1 MQLRCLHR
9 DDRDRVLQIW
19 NAAAP
24 YDRMTDALLEEK
36 IWRDVD
42 ADPELALVA
51 ASAGALLGFGVGVL
65 RKAHGA
71 SRGYLKLLAVAEG
84 HRRHGVGTALLEAL
98 EAGLAARGATSVKVY
113 ESAPNYLVPGI
124 DARYREAHAFA
135 GARGYRVVG
144 DAQNL
149 EVDLAAP
156 VAAGSA
162 PVAVEIR
169 RATPADETRL
179 RALLDTEWPSWA
191 AEAGAA
197 LANSPPTLFIAKRE
211 GRVVG
216 FAAWDANNRGTGWFG
231 PRGVAPDERG
241 RGIGRALLLSCLDDM
256 RRQGHDAAVIAW
268 ADNEAFYARCA
279 GARRART
286 FIRYEKTL
294 HAD

>member
-9 DDRDRVLQIW
+9 ADRDRLLQIW

-36 IWRDVD
+36 IWRDDD

-51 ASAGALLGFGVGVL
+51 ASAGAVLGFGVGVV
-65 RKAHGA
+65 RDV
-71 SRGYLKLLAVAEG
+71 SRGYLKLLAVAEDQ
-84 HRRHGVGTALLEAL
+84 RRQGVGTALLEAI
-98 EAGLAARGATSVKVY
+98 EAGLAARGATSVRIF
-113 ESAPNYLVPGI
+113 ESAPNYLVPGV
-124 DARYREAHAFA
+124 DARYREARAFA

-144 DAQNL
+144 EAYNL

-156 VAAGSA
+156 VAAGAA
-162 PVAVEIR
+162 PGALDIR
-169 RATPADETRL
+169 RAARDDETGL
-179 RALLDTEWPSWA
+179 HELLDAEWPAWA

-197 LANSPPTLFIAKRE
+197 LANSPPTLFIARRE
-211 GRVVG
+211 ARVVG

-231 PRGVAPDERG
+231 PMGVAPDERHKG
-241 RGIGRALLLSCLDDM
+241 VGRALLQSCLDDM

-279 GARRART
+279 GARRTRT
-286 FIRYEKTL
+286 FIRFEKTL
-294 HAD
+294 HAS